1 MKLFILCLAAGV
13 FLGINGL
20 SVRDRELLKEELRAQ
35 LDELE
40 ERSFEERG
48 EETVE
53 QPVEPVSACPTCSEG
68 TVCCRQEK
76 EFKCCPKIFDKTFK
90 VGSQIVHEQVEV
102 NKEDN
107 SAKFYLE
114 KGSVGVIDFKKSI
127 AGIYFAEA
135 KACFVIGGISNVG
148 DVDSFLK
155 QFGADAKSTDD
166 AADGEIVFYD
176 AVKDAALKDTS
187 IVPNDLRESCDNL
200 PVYWAEKSKTS
211 KQRELLERRNFD
223 DTNREKRSWNHNG
236 CINIFFMS
244 YCLGWGR

>member
-1 MKLFILCLAAGV
+1 
-13 FLGINGL
+13 
-20 SVRDRELLKEELRAQ
+20 
-35 LDELE
+35 
-40 ERSFEERG
+40 
-48 EETVE
+48 VE

-90 VGSQIVHEQVEV
+90 VGSQVLHEQVEV

-114 KGSVGVIDFKKSI
+114 KGSIGVIDFKKSI

-135 KACFVIGGISNVG
+135 KACFIIGGISNVG

-166 AADGEIVFYD
+166 AADGDIVFYD

-187 IVPNDLRESCDNL
+187 IVPNDLRENCNDL

-211 KQRELLERRNFD
+211 KQRELLEFD
-223 DTNREKRSWNHNG
+223 DTNHAKRWP
-236 CINIFFMS
+236 CIRV
-244 YCLGWGR
+244 CLSFILRVCARWSC